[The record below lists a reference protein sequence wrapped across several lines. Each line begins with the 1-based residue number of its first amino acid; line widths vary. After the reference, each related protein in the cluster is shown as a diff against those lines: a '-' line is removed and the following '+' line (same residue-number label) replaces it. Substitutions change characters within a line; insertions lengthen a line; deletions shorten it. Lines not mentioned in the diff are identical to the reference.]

1 MARVPT
7 NSTPPGVRSVRCC
20 VATDTKATAANFSL
34 EPLGDYSL
42 QESAGFIDAWHEA
55 PSDGGKA
62 AGHLHL
68 AFLTDKEWKPAGV
81 CLIQNESGQ
90 IAGTVYGDA
99 SAGEIRA
106 QTARILSLDVDG
118 RGWPEVG
125 RRDRVVA
132 RLQKMFPGF
141 RPVNWSNAYE
151 AAAWC
156 LISSRIAM
164 RQAQS
169 VKERMCRELG
179 ASVDI
184 HGHRLYC
191 FPAPEALIQMQTFKG
206 LFGRKVEYLNALG
219 RAALAGDLDTETL
232 RAMSQPEAL
241 ESLQRL
247 KGIGEFG
254 SQLVRLRALSA
265 VDELPTSEPRLLS
278 AVAMEYG
285 LAREPDIA
293 KLEQIAEGW
302 RPYRMWVAVSL
313 RRTLSGGAGMT
324 HSRAAG

>member
-1 MARVPT
+1 MLGRVT
-7 NSTPPGVRSVRCC
+7 
-20 VATDTKATAANFSL
+20 TKSSPNFVL

-42 QESAGFIDAWHEA
+42 RESAGFIDAWHEA
-55 PSDGGKA
+55 PSEGDTSD
-62 AGHLHL
+62 GHLHL
-68 AFLTDKEWKPAGV
+68 AFLADDDWMPAGV
-81 CLIQNESGQ
+81 CLTQDAHGRV
-90 IAGTVYGDA
+90 AGTVYGKADA
-99 SAGEIRA
+99 REIRA

-118 RGWPEVG
+118 RAWPEVG
-125 RRDRVVA
+125 RRDPVVA
-132 RLQKMFPGF
+132 RLQRMFPGF

-164 RQAQS
+164 RQAQT

-179 ASVDI
+179 ATVDI
-184 HGHRLYC
+184 HGHRLFC
-191 FPAPEALIQMQTFKG
+191 FPAPEALIRMQTFKG
-206 LFGRKVEYLNALG
+206 LFGRKVEYLNGLG
-219 RAALAGDLDTETL
+219 RAALQGELDTDLL
-232 RAMSQPEAL
+232 RAMPRDEAL
-241 ESLQRL
+241 ASLQRL

-278 AVAMEYG
+278 AVAMAYG

-293 KLEQIAEGW
+293 KLEAIAEGW
-302 RPYRMWVAVSL
+302 RPFRMWVAVSL
-313 RRTLSGGAGMT
+313 RRTLAGGAGMT

>member
-1 MARVPT
+1 MLGRMT
-7 NSTPPGVRSVRCC
+7 TSTSP
-20 VATDTKATAANFSL
+20 NFVL

-42 QESAGFIDAWHEA
+42 RESAGFIDAWHEA
-55 PSDGGKA
+55 PSEGDTSD
-62 AGHLHL
+62 GHLHL
-68 AFLTDKEWKPAGV
+68 AFLADDDWMPAGV
-81 CLIQNESGQ
+81 CLTQDAHGRV
-90 IAGTVYGDA
+90 AGTVYGKADA
-99 SAGEIRA
+99 REVRA

-118 RGWPEVG
+118 RAWPEVG
-125 RRDRVVA
+125 RRDPVVA
-132 RLQKMFPGF
+132 RLQRMFPGF

-164 RQAQS
+164 RQAQT

-179 ASVDI
+179 ATVDI
-184 HGHRLYC
+184 HGHRLFC

-206 LFGRKVEYLNALG
+206 LFGRKVEYLNGLG
-219 RAALAGDLDTETL
+219 RAALQGELDTDLL
-232 RAMSQPEAL
+232 RTMPRDEAL
-241 ESLQRL
+241 ASLRRL

-278 AVAMEYG
+278 AVAMAYG

-293 KLEQIAEGW
+293 KLEAIAEGW
-302 RPYRMWVAVSL
+302 RPFRMWVAVSL
-313 RRTLSGGAGMT
+313 RRTLAGGAGMT

>member
-1 MARVPT
+1 MVPT
-7 NSTPPGVRSVRCC
+7 NCHASRRSERAMLPC
-20 VATDTKATAANFSL
+20 ADTKATAANFSL

-68 AFLTDKEWKPAGV
+68 AFLTDREWTPAGV
-81 CLIQNESGQ
+81 CLTQNDSGQ
-90 IAGTVYGDA
+90 VAGTVYSDA
-99 SAGEIRA
+99 PAGEIRL

-125 RRDRVVA
+125 RRDPVVG

-164 RQAQS
+164 RQAQA

-179 ASVDI
+179 ASVAI

-191 FPAPEALIQMQTFKG
+191 FPGPEALIHLQTFKG
-206 LFGRKVEYLNALG
+206 LFGRKVEYLNGLGDAALG
-219 RAALAGDLDTETL
+219 GEIDTETL
-232 RAMSQPEAL
+232 RAMSHEKAL
-241 ESLQRL
+241 ETLQRL

-265 VDELPTSEPRLLS
+265 VDELPTSEARLLS
-278 AVAMEYG
+278 AVATAYG
-285 LAREPDIA
+285 LSREPDIT
-293 KLEQIAEGW
+293 KLTEIAEQW
-302 RPYRMWVAVSL
+302 RPYRMSVA
-313 RRTLSGGAGMT
+313 GF
-324 HSRAAG
+324 